1 MFVLLDKAKGIS
13 SFKAIDNFK
22 RENNINKIGHTG
34 TLDPLATGLL
44 LVATDN
50 DTKLID
56 FMDKG
61 DKTYV
66 ATMQLGVISNTYD
79 SEGEIENVTDELPI
93 KEVVETELQKFIGVQ
108 EQMPPAFSAKKING
122 VAAYKLAREGKEV
135 KLKTSTIEINT
146 IKVLDFN
153 KDIVI
158 FEVNVSRGTYIRSII
173 HDLGQRI
180 GCGAIMTE
188 LRRTT
193 IGPLTEKD
201 LGKDVNI
208 EKLLTLP
215 IIEITKK
222 EVMILIKGIPVEN
235 KYGIKGKHIAK
246 VNGVICGIIKGSKQI
261 HSVKLFGKKIEV
273 L

>member
-1 MFVLLDKAKGIS
+1 MFVLLDKEKGIS
-13 SFKAIDNFK
+13 SFKAINNFR
-22 RENNINKIGHTG
+22 RENNIKKIGHTG

-44 LVATDN
+44 LVATDD

-56 FMDKG
+56 FIDKG
-61 DKTYV
+61 EKTYV

-79 SEGEIENVTDELPI
+79 SEGEIEHVSDTLPT
-93 KEVVETELQKFIGVQ
+93 KEVIEQELKKFIGIQ

-146 IKVLDFN
+146 IEILEFD
-153 KDIVI
+153 KDIVV

-173 HDLGQRI
+173 HDLGQRL

-193 IGPLTEKD
+193 IGPLTENNI
-201 LGKDVNI
+201 GIDVDI
-208 EKLLTLP
+208 EKLLTLS
-215 IIEITKK
+215 IIELKK
-222 EVMILIKGIPVEN
+222 EEIMILINGISIEN
-235 KYGIKGKHIAK
+235 KYGIEGKYVAK
-246 VNGVICGIIKGSKQI
+246 VNGVICGIIQAGERIKSL
-261 HSVKLFGKKIEV
+261 KLFGKKIEV